1 MALKL
6 VPEQYCRK
14 NCLTSP
20 IDSAALIIISQRKV
34 DLERQEG
41 QSILNV
47 TSHPQMGQF
56 KRALMHI
63 QIQETEI
70 VSCLLTTYLGSVV
83 ASFFAYS
90 TWNSVTHLSSSKGQ
104 SIWDALNT
112 IMSSGMGGWRG
123 KLSNKGGCF
132 NYLWQIY
139 SSICVW
145 SIGGP
150 RWGGKKW

>member
-14 NCLTSP
+14 NCLMSP
-20 IDSAALIIISQRKV
+20 IDSAALIVISPRKV

-56 KRALMHI
+56 KRALIHI
-63 QIQETEI
+63 QIQKKEI
-70 VSCLLTTYLGSVV
+70 VPCLLTTYLGLVA

-90 TWNSVTHLSSSKGQ
+90 T
-104 SIWDALNT
+104 
-112 IMSSGMGGWRG
+112 
-123 KLSNKGGCF
+123 
-132 NYLWQIY
+132 
-139 SSICVW
+139 
-145 SIGGP
+145 
-150 RWGGKKW
+150 

>member
-20 IDSAALIIISQRKV
+20 IDSAALIVISPRKV

-41 QSILNV
+41 WSILNV

-63 QIQETEI
+63 QIQEKQI
-70 VSCLLTTYLGSVV
+70 VSRLLTTYLGLVA
-83 ASFFAYS
+83 ASFFLP
-90 TWNSVTHLSSSKGQ
+90 TQHEIVLHT
-104 SIWDALNT
+104 
-112 IMSSGMGGWRG
+112 
-123 KLSNKGGCF
+123 
-132 NYLWQIY
+132 
-139 SSICVW
+139 
-145 SIGGP
+145 
-150 RWGGKKW
+150 